1 MVQPIRKIDLSIVKC
16 WNLILL
22 VMIAH
27 FGGYKAANAQEN
39 WSRFRG
45 DRADGV
51 AADDAAKVFN
61 LHLPI
66 VWIQVQTLKD
76 RGDISRCVT
85 SLVGTDQSGT
95 GVYEQFLSTW

>member
-1 MVQPIRKIDLSIVKC
+1 MVQPIRKIDLSIVTC

-76 RGDISRCVT
+76 RGERQQRLRDGAKVARIS
-85 SLVGTDQSGT
+85 
-95 GVYEQFLSTW
+95 ESTHP

>member
-1 MVQPIRKIDLSIVKC
+1 MVQPIRKIDLSIVTC
-16 WNLILL
+16 WNCILL

-51 AADDAAKVFN
+51 AAKVFN

-76 RGDISRCVT
+76 RGDISRGVT

-95 GVYEQFLSTW
+95 GV

>member
-1 MVQPIRKIDLSIVKC
+1 MVQPIRKIDLSIVTC

-39 WSRFRG
+39 WSRFLG

-51 AADDAAKVFN
+51 AAKVFN

-95 GVYEQFLSTW
+95 GV